1 MGIVKNNQGGINTAI
16 RMNEETRQILKEIKK
31 SLGYSFAKTINNAI
45 AFYYSDL
52 KNIIEKRKQIDEEI
66 QEIQNQ
72 LMKAIQKKEEMKHG
86 PRK

>member
-1 MGIVKNNQGGINTAI
+1 MGIVKKNQGEIVSAI

-72 LMKAIQKKEEMKHG
+72 LRKAIQKKEEMNHE
-86 PRK
+86 P